1 MSIQSKEFLRFIK
14 LLNDN
19 ECLEHVILVGS
30 WTESLYQESGLI
42 EGFEPNIKTL
52 DIDFL
57 LKNLKKPSIPV
68 NLIELA
74 KSEGYLVES
83 DYITGATKIYDKQG
97 LEIEFLLS
105 KVGAGVE
112 SVLKTNLGVT
122 AQTLR
127 HMDIITENTMTL
139 EYFDMKINVPTPEA
153 YLIHKMIINDER
165 GIKKEKDRL
174 AVNNLW
180 GFIQK
185 DKFEEIYNS
194 LKRKEKA
201 AVDMFMADNHM
212 KP

>member
-30 WTESLYQESGLI
+30 WTEFLYQESGLI
-42 EGFEPNIKTL
+42 EGFEPSIKTL

>member
-30 WTESLYQESGLI
+30 WTEFLYQESGLI